1 MFRIAFRKSL
11 VACVLVAG
19 NLLSTAFA
27 ADEVDVKGKG
37 AFGFPQ
43 AESKVLCDTDEL
55 RLSVWSNASYL
66 YVQAVLWNDDSDE
79 VIKGA
84 DGRSQGDTSSVVL
97 DTDADK
103 TRTPKLD
110 RTYDLNPWP
119 TSPGLHY
126 QIVVSDRGSTG
137 LIPDSDG
144 RGGIKYVKTSDGR
157 TVRVDSY
164 LIPLSEVDLK
174 TGESIRLAYFGRS
187 TSPETIVNSIGYQS
201 PKRYY
206 SFSLPYDS
214 FHEVALSH
222 GTTIDD
228 KQVPEVRRARPKMAT
243 PSARP
248 EPTLT
253 IGSKAPALNIEHWV
267 QDGQGKFK
275 PITKF
280 ELGQVYIVEFWA
292 TWCGPCI
299 AAMPHIVELQKK
311 YADRGLQV
319 VSISDEEL
327 DTVSEFL
334 KREVAKPKPPAAK
347 VESAKEQ
354 ASADEK
360 PITYGVLTSAYC
372 LTTDPDR
379 SCHEDYMTAAQRNGI
394 PCAFIVGKDGI
405 VEWIGH
411 PMSID
416 SALASVLDGKWD
428 RQSFLVE
435 YRESENFTRRASE
448 IMQAASKNRFAEALK
463 LVEQAEG
470 DFESPIFKARIGSL
484 NASIQASQL
493 EYMVLKNNPESV
505 AVLSSLLKDKPAL
518 AINQIVW
525 QSVAVPYIA
534 GRKANQELIKAS
546 IKHMQLALE
555 AEPESSYYLDTQAH
569 LYGLLGEVDKA
580 LELQEKAVKSADD
593 QTRPSIEEFLKELRS
608 KKEAGSK

>member
-1 MFRIAFRKSL
+1 MFGIAVRKSML
-11 VACVLVAG
+11 ACGLVAG
-19 NLLSTAFA
+19 SLLSTALA
-27 ADEVDVKGKG
+27 ADEADVKGKG

-43 AESKVLCDTDEL
+43 AESKVLCDTDDL

-79 VIKGA
+79 VVKGP

-137 LIPDSDG
+137 LIPDSEG

-157 TVRVDSY
+157 TVRVDSF
-164 LIPLSEVDLK
+164 LIPLSEIDLK
-174 TGESIRLAYFGRS
+174 TGDSIRLAYLGKS
-187 TSPETIVNSIGYQS
+187 TSPDTTVNSIGYQS

-214 FHEVALSH
+214 FHDVALNH

-228 KQVPEVRRARPKMAT
+228 KLVPEVRRARPKMSE

-248 EPTLT
+248 APSLT

-267 QDGQGKFK
+267 QDGKGKFK
-275 PITKF
+275 PVTKF
-280 ELGQVYIVEFWA
+280 EPGQVYIVEFWA

-334 KREVAKPKPPAAK
+334 KREVAKPKAPAAK
-347 VESAKEQ
+347 VEAAKEQ
-354 ASADEK
+354 APADEK
-360 PITYGVLTSAYC
+360 PMTYGELTSSYC

-394 PCAFIVGKDGI
+394 PCAFIVGKDGTI
-405 VEWIGH
+405 EWIGH

-416 SALASVLDGKWD
+416 PAIASVLDGKWD
-428 RQSFLVE
+428 REAFLVE
-435 YRESENFTRRASE
+435 YRESEKFSRRLNE
-448 IMQAASKNRFAEALK
+448 IMQSASKNKFADAIK
-463 LVEQAEG
+463 LVEKAESE
-470 DFESPIFKARIGSL
+470 FESPVFKARISSL
-484 NASIQASQL
+484 TTSILASQL

-505 AVLSSLLKDKPAL
+505 AVLESLLKDKPPL

-534 GRKANQELIKAS
+534 GRKANPELIKCS
-546 IKHMQLALE
+546 VEHMEKALKV
-555 AEPESSYYLDTQAH
+555 EPESSYYLDTQAH
-569 LYGLLGEVDKA
+569 LYGLLGEFDKA
-580 LELQEKAVKSADD
+580 LELQEKAVKYAEDKN
-593 QTRPSIEEFLKELRS
+593 RGEIETYLKELRS
-608 KKEAGSK
+608 KKEPGSK